1 MNSELKKMGNLNRE
15 IREKRGTNNHAEEV
29 FPQLRRSD
37 VYVESPSPKISL
49 KRRRCGLFRA
59 MT

>member
-37 VYVESPSPKISL
+37 LYVETPSPKSL
-49 KRRRCGLFRA
+49 SSAVGA
-59 MT
+59 VYSG